1 MKQTPLKKRPVCDLQ
16 TVLKTPQGRRVLWRI
31 LQAAQVRQHGFVPG
45 DAYATAFHCGQR
57 SIGLF
62 LLEEIEQAHAG
73 AYQQM
78 RSEYQAEVISA
89 QQQFIQQ
96 ENENV

>member
-1 MKQTPLKKRPVCDLQ
+1 MNPAKLHKRAVCDLQ
-16 TVLKTPQGRRVLWRI
+16 QVLKTSAGRRVLWRI

-45 DAYATAFHCGQR
+45 DELATVFHCGQR

-62 LLEEIEQAHAG
+62 LLEEIEQANAG

-78 RSEYQAEVISA
+78 RSEYQAEVTA
-89 QQQFIQQ
+89 LQNQLKQ
-96 ENENV
+96 ESEHE

>member
-1 MKQTPLKKRPVCDLQ
+1 MKTGKWQKRNSSDLQ
-16 TVLKTPQGRRVLWRI
+16 QVLKTSSGRRVLWRI

-45 DAYATAFHCGQR
+45 DALATAFHCGQR

-62 LLEEIEQAHAG
+62 LLEEIEQANST

-78 RSEYQAEVISA
+78 RSEYQAEITA
-89 QQQFIQQ
+89 LQNQLQQ
-96 ENENV
+96 ETDHD